1 MIYVD
6 VYSPQKQ
13 RLGAN
18 LTKPTLDDTDRR
30 IVAVLS
36 QEGRISN
43 LELADRI
50 GLSPT
55 PCSRR
60 VKRLEE
66 EGVIMGYGARI
77 NPTAMGQSV
86 SVMVQ
91 VRLSQ
96 QSPADIEAFM
106 SAVRR
111 LPEITECLLVT
122 GNLDYVLK
130 VQTNDVEA
138 LRDFVLKELKAIP
151 CVSETSTMLILDVAK
166 SSV

>member
-1 MIYVD
+1 M
-6 VYSPQKQ
+6 
-13 RLGAN
+13 
-18 LTKPTLDDTDRR
+18 TKVALDETDKR

-36 QEGRISN
+36 KEGRISN
-43 LELADRI
+43 LELADRV

-60 VKRLEE
+60 VKRLED
-66 EGVIMGYGARI
+66 EGVILGYGARI
-77 NPTAMGQSV
+77 SPSALGKSV

-96 QSPADIEAFM
+96 QTPRDIDAFM
-106 SAVRR
+106 SAVHRM
-111 LPEITECLLVT
+111 PEITECLLVT
-122 GNLDYVLK
+122 GDLDYVLK
-130 VQTNDVEA
+130 VQTKDVEA

-166 SSV
+166 STN

>member
-1 MIYVD
+1 M
-6 VYSPQKQ
+6 
-13 RLGAN
+13 AN
-18 LTKPTLDDTDRR
+18 VALDHTDRK
-30 IVAVLS
+30 IIAVLAK
-36 QEGRISN
+36 EGRISN
-43 LELADRI
+43 LELADRV

-60 VKRLEE
+60 VRRLEE

-77 NPTAMGQSV
+77 NAAAIGQGV

-96 QSPADIEAFM
+96 QTPDDIDEFI
-106 SAVRR
+106 SAVHR

-130 VQTNDVEA
+130 VQAKDVEA

-151 CVSETSTMLILDVAK
+151 SVSETSTMLILDVAK
-166 SSV
+166 STV

>member
-1 MIYVD
+1 MTNVQID
-6 VYSPQKQ
+6 EIDKKIIS
-13 RLGAN
+13 
-18 LTKPTLDDTDRR
+18 
-30 IVAVLS
+30 VLRND
-36 QEGRISN
+36 GRISN
-43 LELADRI
+43 LDLADRV

-66 EGVIMGYGARI
+66 LGIISGYGAKI
-77 NPTAMGQSV
+77 NPTLMGQGV
-86 SVMVQ
+86 CVMVN

-96 QSPADIEAFM
+96 QSPADIEGFM
-106 SAVRR
+106 SAVHR

-130 VQTNDVEA
+130 VQTRDVEA

-166 SSV
+166 SEG

>member
-1 MIYVD
+1 MI
-6 VYSPQKQ
+6 
-13 RLGAN
+13 
-18 LTKPTLDDTDRR
+18 LTTAALDETDRK
-30 IVAVLS
+30 IIAVLAE
-36 QEGRISN
+36 EGRISN

-66 EGVIMGYGARI
+66 EGVIMGYGARV

-96 QSPADIEAFM
+96 QSPADIDEFM
-106 SAVRR
+106 SAVHR

-130 VQTNDVEA
+130 VQTRDVEA

-151 CVSETSTMLILDVAK
+151 SVSETSTMLILDVAK
-166 SSV
+166 SSA